1 MINNLSTKLYLPVD
15 NFTNARAKSAYG
27 GAEKVLWGVGKGS
40 MGCVFRTPSIY
51 TKHFH
56 ENKKQI
62 QTLFLGLLTR
72 HRYKLKPMHFALGL
86 DYLVA
91 RLERV
96 FYWPVGQQLRTA
108 GVQAYKNPLSPLK
121 SQKTGQGGLL

>member
-1 MINNLSTKLYLPVD
+1 MINNLSTDLSPPVD
-15 NFTNARAKSAYG
+15 NFADARAKSAYG
-27 GAEKVLWGVGKGS
+27 GSETAARGGVFGLVRCRFRPPSRVTNLS
-40 MGCVFRTPSIY
+40 MKI
-51 TKHFH
+51 K
-56 ENKKQI
+56 NKSKRF
-62 QTLFLGLLTR
+62 FLILTR

-108 GVQAYKNPLSPLK
+108 GVQAYKNPLYPLK